1 MHSFLQISYL
11 LPIRF
16 QGYMP
21 RLCFDNCL
29 FTVVKAR
36 GVRLDLRFY
45 SISQYSKFGIW
56 GFRNFLRYLKS
67 LMWWNM
73 VTSQTRYLSRNI
85 AKCIGFPILKKR
97 DTNLSPLPD
106 WTVPKISLYLHPISA
121 EDYMEPFLEFSSFS
135 RYLGLFL
142 MKFLMILEESS
153 KSHQK
158 SPRNR
163 LKIEISKKGSVRSST
178 DGMKVLPILGTIQ
191 SPYSE
196 LQVTGTNFWT
206 FYFYKNTQG
215 SNSEKLRIS

>member
-1 MHSFLQISYL
+1 MKY
-11 LPIRF
+11 
-16 QGYMP
+16 G
-21 RLCFDNCL
+21 
-29 FTVVKAR
+29 
-36 GVRLDLRFY
+36 
-45 SISQYSKFGIW
+45 
-56 GFRNFLRYLKS
+56 
-67 LMWWNM
+67 
-73 VTSQTRYLSRNI
+73 NI
-85 AKCIGFPILKKR
+85 ANTAPFAKYRKMYRIPHIEKKGQKFIPV
-97 DTNLSPLPD
+97 TCNSQLGD